1 MEMGIKTHNNHEEN
15 HVFDGVE
22 TQDSLEIDNYD
33 NSD

>member
-1 MEMGIKTHNNHEEN
+1 MERGIKTHNNHEEN

-22 TQDSLEIDNYD
+22 TQESLEIDNYD